1 MADNSEVNEKM
12 VDFDVNVED
21 LIPLE
26 YLAW

>member
-1 MADNSEVNEKM
+1 MADNLEVNERT